1 MDDPNFARLEP
12 PPLVRRAPSP
22 PATHAPKARP
32 DPKPMRLAL
41 GAAGLAALSA
51 IVTGIVVPPRAVVL
65 PPANAQQAVS
75 GATGASIAIQ
85 RPITYIQLQAGQTA
99 PPGAKVIDPAAPKPV
114 TVVTTV
120 PAPAQKAVIVKT
132 TQSGKVVP

>member
-1 MDDPNFARLEP
+1 
-12 PPLVRRAPSP
+12 
-22 PATHAPKARP
+22 
-32 DPKPMRLAL
+32 MRLAL

-51 IVTGIVVPPRAVVL
+51 IVTGIVVPPRAVLL